1 MTSENQPQGES
12 AVDGPYVEEQP
23 TLWSRLS
30 KGRKT
35 AVVAGAS
42 ITAIASIFAV
52 NAALASAPGNQPPH
66 FEKGGRHDF
75 GGIAPSPFPK
85 DGKPHPE
92 LSGEPR
98 IHQLPPTA
106 VHPDAAGEPQFGD
119 GDDDG
124 QVPINGGVRPP
135 HGDDREGEEHGEHE
149 GRGEREGREG
159 KGGYVAPT
167 AIPTPN
173 K

>member
-1 MTSENQPQGES
+1 MTSDNQPQGES
-12 AVDGPYVEEQP
+12 AVDGPYVEEKQGR
-23 TLWSRLS
+23 WSRLS
-30 KGRKT
+30 KGRK
-35 AVVAGAS
+35 AA
-42 ITAIASIFAV
+42 AIAGLAITTVAYVFAV
-52 NAALASAPGNQPPH
+52 NTALAQGGSNQVKQ
-66 FEKGGRHDF
+66 FDKGGRHDF
-75 GGIAPSPFPK
+75 GGIAPTGMPQ
-85 DGKPHPE
+85 DGQPHPDF
-92 LSGEPR
+92 SGEPR
-98 IHQLPPTA
+98 IHKLPPTA
-106 VHPDAAGEPQFGD
+106 VHPDASGAPQFGD